1 MDVVAVYAA
10 VVSTASLVW
19 QGWSYRQRKRPQA
32 RVALRLVYGN
42 LAQGP
47 IKPPTAI
54 AGPLRYELEVLVMNV
69 GEVTFEAQAVYPRSA
84 LSGGPSWTGVQLD
97 KQTVTPDAP
106 PSRAHIDVTRLPEE
120 VFSDGVVAELVLV
133 TGERFRS
140 KVIFP
145 DRDLAQRAAAAA
157 SR

>member
-1 MDVVAVYAA
+1 M
-10 VVSTASLVW
+10 
-19 QGWSYRQRKRPQA
+19 
-32 RVALRLVYGN
+32 
-42 LAQGP
+42 
-47 IKPPTAI
+47 
-54 AGPLRYELEVLVMNV
+54 
-69 GEVTFEAQAVYPRSA
+69 
-84 LSGGPSWTGVQLD
+84 
-97 KQTVTPDAP
+97 
-106 PSRAHIDVTRLPEE
+106 TRLPEE